1 MRTRTRL
8 AGLAAATLAA
18 VPLLAA
24 PAGAA
29 PTAPATPR
37 ASAEVDAATAWLA
50 SQQEADGGF
59 ELADFPGFETPDA
72 VLALAAAG
80 QPGPGW
86 DEAAAL
92 AAVEAVT
99 TDGND
104 ALDAVDDWVDSVQ
117 GGDAATASAQAGKVI
132 ALVAAPLGLDPTD
145 FDPSDDTAEPVD
157 LVAALEAGAGGA
169 GDFAGLPF
177 GGRVF
182 AAWAYGARGQLAPPA
197 LLSSI
202 VASQQANGS
211 FDFSG
216 DPGGTG
222 TDPDLTASVVIALT
236 LADDASGPDTAP
248 AVARA
253 VLSLGLTQEWTGEW
267 ATAFDDG
274 NPNSTSMVVLAAA
287 TLGGDPDAPCW
298 RDAVDP
304 RIAGLP
310 YPSPTATLEARQ
322 QPDGHIAGPN
332 DGFGLNTFATTQ
344 AVQAL
349 VAADGSWPY
358 AGAGCTAPTVGA
370 NRRLVNAIYADL
382 LGRLTDA
389 SGSAFWAGQLDSGAL
404 TPAQYARRLTGT
416 GEYNR
421 RVVDRLV
428 AQYGLDGLEQP
439 VLDGDE
445 RAILAAA
452 VRDGRRY
459 DAAAYLLGTQEYYD
473 STAPAFPAGPPTA
486 ESWVDA
492 VYPVVVGRP
501 ADAAGRQWALGQ
513 LASGRSR
520 QQVARTLLGSTEAL
534 RVLVTDTYHQLL
546 RRDTDVAGRD
556 FWVGEIRRGQSPE
569 RLVLLI
575 AGSSEY
581 VRKTGP
587 AA

>member
-29 PTAPATPR
+29 PTAPAPPR
-37 ASAEVDAATAWLA
+37 ASVEVDAAVAWLA

-117 GGDAATASAQAGKVI
+117 GGDTATAAAQAGKVI

-182 AAWAYGARGQLAPPA
+182 AAWAYGARGLVAPPA

-216 DPGGTG
+216 APGGTG

-253 VLSLGLTQEWTGEW
+253 VLSLGLTQGWTGEW

-287 TLGGDPDAPCW
+287 TRGGDPDPSCW

-310 YPSPTATLEARQ
+310 FPSPEASIEARQ

-332 DGFGLNTFATTQ
+332 DGFGLNTFATSQ

-349 VAADGSWPY
+349 AAADGAWPY
-358 AGAGCTAPTVGA
+358 AGAGCTAPSVDAT
-370 NRRLVNAIYADL
+370 RRLVNAIYADL
-382 LGRLTDA
+382 LGRLTDE
-389 SGSAFWAGQLDSGAL
+389 SGAAFWAGQLDSGAL

-416 GEYNR
+416 SEYSR
-421 RVVDRLV
+421 RVVDRLYRSYLGRPSTPEERSALQGDV
-428 AQYGLDGLEQP
+428 A
-439 VLDGDE
+439 
-445 RAILAAA
+445 A
-452 VRDGRRY
+452 GRRY
-459 DAAAYLLGTQEYYD
+459 DAAAAVLGSQEYYD
-473 STAPAFPAGPPTA
+473 STAPVFPAGPPTA

-501 ADAAGRQWALGQ
+501 ADDAGKQWALGQ

-520 QQVARTLLGSTEAL
+520 QQVARILLGSTEAL

-546 RRDTDVAGRD
+546 RRDSDVAGRD